1 MKTKAIL
8 LISLSILIGCTS
20 YQTKKKVQSI
30 ERGLVPPIS
39 GIYTDKFF
47 TKEHCEKHSVKG
59 TCSLY
64 NILELPFP
72 ACNSLIQSRFIKSK
86 GFVLEALQG
95 AYYADATYYDSG
107 YVTYDPKTNQEEE
120 IFVRLKGV
128 KEPFLA
134 VVADENY
141 VSLVARGQRVE
152 YQKVFTSQMYKN
164 IGSEIRQPT
173 KEFKYRYIRS
183 KVSDEEIKE
192 ELARWR
198 ADTATRETLRGEIW
212 FRMYSGGLDIYV
224 EIDITYYPGYFF
236 QADVYYSGEDIEY
249 KTPSVPLGRPDY
261 SYKVQYK
268 IIGHWVP
275 KHKEWWSTWQ

>member
-8 LISLSILIGCTS
+8 LIILSILIGCVS

-30 ERGLVPPIS
+30 ERELVPPIS

-59 TCSLY
+59 ACSLL
-64 NILELPFP
+64 NIMELPFP
-72 ACNSLIQSRFIKSK
+72 ELSSWGLIRFIKSK

-95 AYYADATYYDSG
+95 AYYADATYYDTG
-107 YVTYDPKTNQEEE
+107 YVTYDPKTNLEDK
-120 IFVRLKGV
+120 IFARLKGM

-134 VVADENY
+134 IVADENY

-152 YQKVFTSQMYKN
+152 FQKVFTSQVYKP
-164 IGSEIRQPT
+164 IGSEIRQRI
-173 KEFKYRYIRS
+173 KEFKCNRS
-183 KVSDEEIKE
+183 EKSEDEFE
-192 ELARWR
+192 EALAQWK
-198 ADTATRETLRGEIW
+198 ADSSVRGTLRGKIW
-212 FRMYSGGLDIYV
+212 FWMYSGGLETYV
-224 EIDITYYPGYFF
+224 RIDITYYPGYFY
-236 QADVYYSGEDIEY
+236 QADVYHSGKDIEY
-249 KTPSVPLGRPDY
+249 KTPSRPLGRPDY
-261 SYKVQYK
+261 SYEVNYK